1 MILQEIFW
9 FVYPCILFYLWRCLQ
24 EYENYPTLETFS
36 PNCATLVE
44 FCQQKSVVYPNSWF
58 MMFHFFQQ
66 PSVNWPWRC
75 KYFIIHFWGCHNFSF
90 VLKKAFH
97 VRFQKRKILCKKT
110 FWRLDTWSPNYKTTP
125 IQYPFFIAIVR
136 TVSSSTMGWCY
147 FWRIILIFMQ
157 MYLDFFPIFLQYVFI
172 YHTGFKKELV
182 ENAMVIRIWHS
193 KKYIPL
199 DVLHGQD
206 PN

>member
-24 EYENYPTLETFS
+24 EYENYPTLETLS

-75 KYFIIHFWGCHNFSF
+75 TYFIIHFWGCHNFSF
-90 VLKKAFH
+90 VLKKRSIFVCRKGKFYA
-97 VRFQKRKILCKKT
+97 KRHFGDLVHGASITKRHLSNIHSL
-110 FWRLDTWSPNYKTTP
+110 
-125 IQYPFFIAIVR
+125 
-136 TVSSSTMGWCY
+136 
-147 FWRIILIFMQ
+147 
-157 MYLDFFPIFLQYVFI
+157 LQLYERSHPPPWVD
-172 YHTGFKKELV
+172 
-182 ENAMVIRIWHS
+182 VIS
-193 KKYIPL
+193 EGL
-199 DVLHGQD
+199 F
-206 PN
+206 